1 MENNS
6 ITEKV
11 LRIGVKNLNE
21 RIYTMEAAEKMVK
34 DFKEKRNKI
43 GAFFG
48 QLGFP
53 ESSAENILMGNV
65 SHDVQDV
72 WIAGDSLWAE
82 IKILDTPA
90 GKTLKSLME
99 SRGLENHIVFR
110 SRSAGTV
117 NENGEVKINQLFSF
131 DAIHSKDDSF
141 FGIIL

>member
-1 MENNS
+1 MENNT

-11 LRIGVKNLNE
+11 LIIGVKNLNE
-21 RIYTMEAAEKMVK
+21 RVYTREAAEKMVS

-48 QLGFP
+48 QIGFP
-53 ESSAENILMGNV
+53 ESSAPDILLNKV

-82 IKILDTPA
+82 IKILDTPY
-90 GKTLKSLME
+90 GKTLKSIME
-99 SRGLENHIVFR
+99 SRGLENSIVFR

-117 NENGEVKINQLFSF
+117 NENGEVKIDKLFSF
-131 DAIHSKDDSF
+131 DAIDRKDDAF
-141 FGIIL
+141 LGIIL